1 MDGLELILHPVRLRI
16 IHAMGGGRMRT
27 TSELCRRLT
36 GVSKATVYRQV
47 ALLAENGVIDVV
59 DERRVHGAVERRYR
73 LSPSRPV
80 IEPGAATAM
89 TLEEHRKGFLAA
101 ASALI
106 SEFDRYLSGRDADPV
121 ADFVGYRQ
129 FPLWLSREEVLELV
143 SVLTPYLRELA
154 EKEPTPERRP
164 YILSPIFFPL
174 EEAAEA
180 PPPGASSDPKAQP

>member
-1 MDGLELILHPVRLRI
+1 
-16 IHAMGGGRMRT
+16 MRT

-143 SVLTPYLRELA
+143 GVLTPYLRELA
-154 EKEPTPERRP
+154 AKEPTPERRP
-164 YILSPIFFPL
+164 YTFSPIFFPL
-174 EEAAEA
+174 EEGAGA
-180 PPPGASSDPKAQP
+180 PATGTSSEPTGQL